1 MKVAICDDDGAFCDL
16 FSRMLEEQFTARHW
30 PCDYAVFSSG
40 DALLAADLTDAAA
53 VFLDIDMPGPDG
65 MQTARRL
72 RERSR
77 DMLIVFVTALDRY
90 AVEGYS
96 VEAFRYL
103 LKDDLDRQ
111 LGPCVDALLEKLSER
126 RRYIKVQTPDR
137 WMTVSLED
145 IRYFEGTV
153 SRRVLLHLRQGEPLE
168 CMGRIGDYAQK
179 LAGDDFLRIQRSF
192 LVNMQII
199 EDIRNYR
206 AALTGGE
213 SLAVSRKNYSDITR
227 RYVTWKVR
235 QM

>member
-1 MKVAICDDDGAFCDL
+1 MKVAICDDDGAFCDF

-40 DALLAADLTDAAA
+40 TALLASDLTDVAA

-65 MQTARRL
+65 MQTARQL
-72 RERSR
+72 RAKSSEV
-77 DMLIVFVTALDRY
+77 LIVFVTALDRY

-96 VEAFRYL
+96 VEALRYL

-111 LGPCVDALLEKLSER
+111 LGPCVDALLEKLSGR

-153 SRRVLLHLRQGEPLE
+153 SRRVLLHLRQGPPME

-213 SLAVSRKNYSDITR
+213 SLAVSRKNYSEITR
-227 RYVTWKVR
+227 RYVIWKVR
-235 QM
+235 QV